1 MTSYDS
7 FAKFYD
13 AVMGEPT
20 ARVTLLQ
27 TLIQELHPETESV
40 LELGC
45 GTGAV
50 LKHLHPP
57 YRIAGLDLSEGMLEV
72 ARRNVPD
79 ATFYQGDMSTFSL
92 PMSFD
97 VILCVFDSINH
108 LTSFA
113 QWQSLF
119 QHVDHHLNAQG
130 LFIFDINTLDK
141 LERLSKAP
149 PSVQEFAA
157 NYLLMNITETENRF
171 YNWRLQIFEQ
181 VDNDLYRRHETN
193 ILEASFPVPQI
204 EQAASEF
211 FEIKRLFDPRN
222 IEVVPASQVVYF
234 VCQKRG

>member
-149 PSVQEFAA
+149 PQCTRV
-157 NYLLMNITETENRF
+157 
-171 YNWRLQIFEQ
+171 
-181 VDNDLYRRHETN
+181 
-193 ILEASFPVPQI
+193 
-204 EQAASEF
+204 
-211 FEIKRLFDPRN
+211 
-222 IEVVPASQVVYF
+222 
-234 VCQKRG
+234 RG